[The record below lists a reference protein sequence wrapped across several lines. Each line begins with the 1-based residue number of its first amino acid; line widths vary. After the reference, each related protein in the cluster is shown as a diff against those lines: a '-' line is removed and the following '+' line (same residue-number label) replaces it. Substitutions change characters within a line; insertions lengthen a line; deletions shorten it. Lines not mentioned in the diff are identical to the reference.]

1 MILISLIKVTDAALA
16 KIFQKSIK
24 MNADYFIVF
33 NIYNAII
40 ACIYFFSA
48 GGFKPEANFITVVF
62 SLIYAIFVALNHLLT
77 FLSYSKT
84 SVAFVSVISTSGSI
98 IIPTLFGISFL
109 DEKISL
115 RLIISVL
122 LLLLSV
128 VLPSVSL
135 IKNKSEQNSLP
146 ILLGFFFVSGILV
159 IITKLYSVTEGTLSS
174 NTFFLLTNVV
184 ILLLSLILFSGK
196 IVSVRQHSSKAEL
209 KRLLKLFSFSQ
220 IANIGIRNVISDIS
234 AV

>member
-1 MILISLIKVTDAALA
+1 MNGVILLYLPMILISLIKVTDSALA

-33 NIYNAII
+33 NIYNSII

-48 GGFKPEANFITVVF
+48 DRFKTEVNLITVIF
-62 SLIYAIFVALNHLLT
+62 SLVYALFVALNHLLT

-98 IIPTLFGISFL
+98 IIPTLFGIAFL
-109 DEKISL
+109 EEKISL

-122 LLLLSV
+122 ILLLSV

-135 IKNKSEQNSLP
+135 IKNKEEKNSLP
-146 ILLGFFFVSGILV
+146 ILLGFFFVRGILV
-159 IITKLYSVTEGTLSS
+159 IITKLYS
-174 NTFFLLTNVV
+174 
-184 ILLLSLILFSGK
+184 IA
-196 IVSVRQHSSKAEL
+196 KAFKPEPAL
-209 KRLLKLFSFSQ
+209 
-220 IANIGIRNVISDIS
+220 NG
-234 AV
+234 